1 MFRTASGVRRG
12 LRPLLSTPR
21 CSYAVDSFP
30 RSQLPHLAKKFN
42 KPESLLEPFIVALED
57 NWYTSASDIV
67 ALTSTDASTLNIP
80 LRAIQFLQEQA
91 VASTSFSTNSNTPLD
106 TSSTFEVE
114 PATSALDEALA
125 AALSD
130 STTTPRKPQ
139 VHTPYDEVR
148 IGKKKMT
155 TYGLTEG
162 SISPKLDQQL
172 QNYLAHMTTATLGQ
186 QEPPIRMEGDDIT
199 LDVLIPT
206 SEAKSAQLVFQYI
219 QWLRLTRK
227 ASPNYCANMIRAM
240 LKLAKYLHGQHSSL
254 DPTYGDKAF
263 DDIPVIRELRKMH
276 KTTSLQSAQSLRSVD
291 EEKCVMLGIF
301 SGIPDRQRTL
311 REIEIGRTLHQ
322 NAAGQWTITHG
333 PDDYKTGKAYGERPP
348 LVIPDHIVP
357 YLTAFLSTWRQELK
371 PTNNHAIL
379 FCNTKGEP
387 ATADFIYRTFTR
399 AIYRLTGKKT
409 NPHLLR
415 DSIVTYLRG
424 QSSAT
429 EKDLEALAIYM
440 GHRYHMS
447 MESALNGAPLKGLVD
462 ATERT
467 PLVGKAQA
475 ISSSLSPS
483 SYKSC
488 SSPAA
493 SYQVLVGSPYLDAQQ
508 PENSPSPPE
517 GESIIYLD
525 DGLELSKSPSQLTT
539 VQSLFFDS
547 CLAGDAFQAQRLVE
561 SVAGDDELRSLVTV
575 VHPKYHMTVLMA
587 TAFYDQPL
595 VMRYLLDLKL
605 CRQAVNAQAGVERH
619 NATALM
625 LVQSVTCGLMLLQAG
640 AFVHSQNSTGMT
652 PLHYAASAGHAGL
665 VSLLLT
671 RGADPNAVDH
681 RGATALHWAVY
692 EGFQYTAMLLVGQ
705 GTDMSVQDTQG
716 QTALMIAAALNDAFL
731 VKQLVLEGAPLKA
744 VDRKG
749 RTALVIATQAS
760 NRECIHALT
769 SGASDRWIATMSRKG
784 ATVVFFWIALV
795 STTVLSLLFAVPCMA
810 SFPVGLAGV
819 VLALGGVTCVSYV
832 YVWLADPGWINNCVG
847 QHNHRGFVVFL
858 ASLSSLCLLLALISL
873 LVLTGV
879 VPLVRC
885 IELQARNIAVNLTT
899 NEMFNKAKYSY
910 LKDMDDEFYNPFD
923 KGVGANCLAFWLR
936 RN

>member
-1 MFRTASGVRRG
+1 
-12 LRPLLSTPR
+12 
-21 CSYAVDSFP
+21 
-30 RSQLPHLAKKFN
+30 
-42 KPESLLEPFIVALED
+42 
-57 NWYTSASDIV
+57 
-67 ALTSTDASTLNIP
+67 
-80 LRAIQFLQEQA
+80 
-91 VASTSFSTNSNTPLD
+91 
-106 TSSTFEVE
+106 
-114 PATSALDEALA
+114 
-125 AALSD
+125 
-130 STTTPRKPQ
+130 
-139 VHTPYDEVR
+139 
-148 IGKKKMT
+148 
-155 TYGLTEG
+155 
-162 SISPKLDQQL
+162 
-172 QNYLAHMTTATLGQ
+172 
-186 QEPPIRMEGDDIT
+186 
-199 LDVLIPT
+199 
-206 SEAKSAQLVFQYI
+206 
-219 QWLRLTRK
+219 
-227 ASPNYCANMIRAM
+227 
-240 LKLAKYLHGQHSSL
+240 
-254 DPTYGDKAF
+254 
-263 DDIPVIRELRKMH
+263 
-276 KTTSLQSAQSLRSVD
+276 
-291 EEKCVMLGIF
+291 
-301 SGIPDRQRTL
+301 
-311 REIEIGRTLHQ
+311 
-322 NAAGQWTITHG
+322 
-333 PDDYKTGKAYGERPP
+333 
-348 LVIPDHIVP
+348 
-357 YLTAFLSTWRQELK
+357 
-371 PTNNHAIL
+371 
-379 FCNTKGEP
+379 
-387 ATADFIYRTFTR
+387 
-399 AIYRLTGKKT
+399 
-409 NPHLLR
+409 
-415 DSIVTYLRG
+415 
-424 QSSAT
+424 
-429 EKDLEALAIYM
+429 
-440 GHRYHMS
+440 MS

-493 SYQVLVGSPYLDAQQ
+493 SYQALVGSPYLDAQQ

-517 GESIIYLD
+517 GECILYLD

-744 VDRKG
+744 MDRKG

-769 SGASDRWIATMSRKG
+769 SGSSDRWIATMSRKG

-832 YVWLADPGWINNCVG
+832 YVWLADPGFVAQTTSQPVYELLAADSVPCPSCATLKPIRSKHCATCKRCVHRFDHHCPWINNCVG

-879 VPLVRC
+879 VPLVPADSTAAIWEAHLPHFLYSIRPSQAGYTLHL
-885 IELQARNIAVNLTT
+885 IHVYILVVGVAFGGPTLVLLGLQARNIAVNLTT